1 MSILKFFKNRKL
13 FLLNVFLVSYV
24 AINLIGG
31 ERGLVSYIEKK
42 KLQSKLILEET
53 ILTKKFI
60 NLEIKNNLLS
70 EKKDLDYLDILYR
83 DRLKVGK
90 KDEILIRLT

>member
-90 KDEILIRLT
+90 KDEILIRLK